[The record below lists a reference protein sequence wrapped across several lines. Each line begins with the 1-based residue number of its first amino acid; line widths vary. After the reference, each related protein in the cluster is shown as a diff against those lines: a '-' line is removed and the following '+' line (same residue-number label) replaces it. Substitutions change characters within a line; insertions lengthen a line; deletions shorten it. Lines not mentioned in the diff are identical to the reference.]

1 MKDVMGYEKVISI
14 VISII
19 FLRNSGLESCL
30 ARAHQLASQIKQNLL
45 CLHHKQFISCIFS
58 YCLGHWLKQQQNYSF
73 QQLFYEKIVTDQ
85 AWTYFY
91 F

>member
-30 ARAHQLASQIKQNLL
+30 ARAH
-45 CLHHKQFISCIFS
+45 
-58 YCLGHWLKQQQNYSF
+58 
-73 QQLFYEKIVTDQ
+73 
-85 AWTYFY
+85 
-91 F
+91 